1 MTTAEAVLEA
11 AGRRLSVYLRALP
24 IPETRRHELALRT
37 LRRLTMELPLPA
49 DEAQARAMELLQE
62 ILVRHVVLPE
72 VHPGPKLVRRHMRPE
87 PMDRRPWVRFVQR
100 YGTPAYIVAAWAL
113 CSVWVDAV
121 FLAIIT
127 IILHAL
133 GLAPTP

>member
-1 MTTAEAVLEA
+1 MTTAETVLEA
-11 AGRRLSVYLRALP
+11 AGRRLSTYLRALP

-37 LRRLTMELPLPA
+37 LRRLTMELPLTA
-49 DEAQARAMELLQE
+49 DEAQARAMELVQE
-62 ILVRHVVLPE
+62 AMERHVILPE

-87 PMDRRPWVRFVQR
+87 PMDRRPWIRFVQR
-100 YGTPAYIVAAWAL
+100 HGTPVYVVATWLFHSAWA
-113 CSVWVDAV
+113 DAV

-133 GLAPTP
+133 GRAPTP

>member
-62 ILVRHVVLPE
+62 SVDRHVVLPE
-72 VHPGPKLVRRHMRPE
+72 VHPG
-87 PMDRRPWVRFVQR
+87 
-100 YGTPAYIVAAWAL
+100 
-113 CSVWVDAV
+113 
-121 FLAIIT
+121 
-127 IILHAL
+127 
-133 GLAPTP
+133 